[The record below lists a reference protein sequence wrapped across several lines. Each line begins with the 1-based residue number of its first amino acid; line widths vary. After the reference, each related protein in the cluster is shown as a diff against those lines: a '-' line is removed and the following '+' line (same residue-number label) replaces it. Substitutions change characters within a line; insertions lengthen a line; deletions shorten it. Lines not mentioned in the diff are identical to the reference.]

1 MNENPETRASGML
14 RRAEEL
20 VPVLAERAAETEA
33 LRSLPEATIADIR
46 AAGLHTMGKPLRLG
60 GAELPLDAIVRVVAT
75 LARGCASTAWVCG
88 VYSDHAM
95 IVGMM
100 DPRVADE
107 IWADEPDALIATG
120 YFPSGTNE
128 PDDGGWRL
136 TGRWGFASGCDY
148 ASWAF
153 LGSILAVGDGPP
165 EPHLCLVPIDEVEID
180 DDWQVMGLAGTGSKT
195 LVADG
200 AFVPRHR
207 AIPLGSMGG
216 GWEAR
221 GRPDVPPLYRLPHV
235 STIPFHFCATAL
247 GTAEGL
253 LDDVIADIGERHS
266 LGAPV
271 AEYATMQMRIAAA
284 SAGIDCARMLVE
296 RDTREA
302 MEAMREGRSLTLAER
317 ARNRRDMAYAAQ
329 LCQRAAEDLF
339 EAGGARSVYSASV
352 PQRKFRDVRVAANH
366 IILKWDVAGTTY
378 GRVAFGLDPGSPL
391 I

>member
-1 MNENPETRASGML
+1 MNENPEARASEIL

-20 VPVLAERAAETEA
+20 VPVLAERAAGTEA
-33 LRSLPEATIADIR
+33 LRGLPDDTIADIR
-46 AAGLHTMGKPLRLG
+46 AAGLHTMGKPERLG
-60 GAELPLDAIVRVVAT
+60 GAELPLDAIVQVVAT

-107 IWADEPDALIATG
+107 VWADDPDASISAG
-120 YFPSGTNE
+120 FFPSGTNE
-128 PDDGGWRL
+128 PADGGWRL
-136 TGRWGFASGCDY
+136 TGRWGFASGCDH
-148 ASWAF
+148 ARWVF
-153 LGSILAVGDGPP
+153 LGSVVAAGDGPP
-165 EPHLCLVPIDEVEID
+165 EPYLCLVPVDQVGID

-200 AFVPRHR
+200 VFVPEYRM
-207 AIPLGSMGG
+207 IPLRLSSG

-235 STIPFHFCATAL
+235 VTIPFHFCATAL
-247 GTAEGL
+247 GTVEGL
-253 LDDVIADIGERHS
+253 LDDVISEIGERYS
-266 LGAPV
+266 FGAPV
-271 AEYATMQMRIAAA
+271 AEYATMQLRVASA
-284 SAGIDCARMLVE
+284 SAGIDCARMLIE
-296 RDTREA
+296 RDTRETMA
-302 MEAMREGRSLTLAER
+302 AMREGRSLTLAER

-339 EAGGARSVYSASV
+339 EAGGARSVYSSSV
-352 PQRKFRDVRVAANH
+352 FQRKFRDVRVAANH
-366 IILKWDVAGTTY
+366 IILKWDVAGTTW
-378 GRVAFGLDPGSPL
+378 GRVAFGLDPASPF

>member
-1 MNENPETRASGML
+1 M
-14 RRAEEL
+14 
-20 VPVLAERAAETEA
+20 
-33 LRSLPEATIADIR
+33 
-46 AAGLHTMGKPLRLG
+46 
-60 GAELPLDAIVRVVAT
+60 
-75 LARGCASTAWVCG
+75 
-88 VYSDHAM
+88 
-95 IVGMM
+95 
-100 DPRVADE
+100 
-107 IWADEPDALIATG
+107 
-120 YFPSGTNE
+120 
-128 PDDGGWRL
+128 
-136 TGRWGFASGCDY
+136 
-148 ASWAF
+148 
-153 LGSILAVGDGPP
+153 
-165 EPHLCLVPIDEVEID
+165 PIDEVEID

-207 AIPLGSMGG
+207 AIPLRLVGG

-253 LDDVIADIGERHS
+253 LEDVIAEIGERHS

-271 AEYATMQMRIAAA
+271 AEYATMQMRVAGA
-284 SAGIDCARMLVE
+284 SAELDCARMLIE

-302 MEAMREGRSLTLAER
+302 MAAMREGRSLTLAER

-329 LCQRAAEDLF
+329 LCRRAAEELF
-339 EAGGARSVYSASV
+339 EAGGARSVYSASI

-378 GRVAFGLDPGSPL
+378 GRVAFGLDPASPF

>member
-1 MNENPETRASGML
+1 MNENPEARAAEIL

-20 VPVLAERAAETEA
+20 VPVLAGRAADTEA
-33 LRSLPEATIADIR
+33 LRSLPADTIADIR
-46 AAGLHTMGKPLRLG
+46 AAGLHTMGKPQRLG
-60 GAELPLDAIVRVVAT
+60 GAELPFDAIVQIVAT

-107 IWADEPDALIATG
+107 VWADDPDASISAG
-120 YFPSGTNE
+120 FFPSGTNE
-128 PDDGGWRL
+128 PAEGGWRL
-136 TGRWGFASGCDY
+136 TGRWGFASGCDH
-148 ASWAF
+148 ARWVF
-153 LGSILAVGDGPP
+153 LGSVIAREGAPP
-165 EPHLCLVPIDEVEID
+165 EPYLCLVPVDEVEID

-200 AFVPRHR
+200 VFVPEYRM
-207 AIPLGSMGG
+207 IPLRLSSG

-221 GRPDVPPLYRLPHV
+221 GKPDVPPLYRLPHV
-235 STIPFHFCATAL
+235 TTIPFHFCATAL

-253 LDDVIADIGERHS
+253 LDDVIAEIGERHS
-266 LGAPV
+266 FGAPV
-271 AEYATMQMRIAAA
+271 AEYATMQMRVAAA
-284 SAGIDCARMLVE
+284 SAELDCARMLIE

-317 ARNRRDMAYAAQ
+317 ARNRRDMAYAARF
-329 LCQRAAEDLF
+329 CRRAAEELF
-339 EAGGARSVYSASV
+339 EAGGARSVYSASI

-366 IILKWDVAGTTY
+366 IILKWDVAGTTW
-378 GRVAFGLDPGSPL
+378 GRVAFGLDPASPF